1 MFFLLLFVVVVFF
14 SYRMRKVERRGCMKL
29 MLVKTSEDSY

>member
-1 MFFLLLFVVVVFF
+1 MFFFLLFVVVFF